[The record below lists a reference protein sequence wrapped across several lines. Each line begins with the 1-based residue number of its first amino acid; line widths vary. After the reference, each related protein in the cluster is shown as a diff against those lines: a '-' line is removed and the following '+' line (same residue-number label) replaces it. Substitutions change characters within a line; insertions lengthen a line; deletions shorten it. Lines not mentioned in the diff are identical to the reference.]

1 MSLSP
6 KQLKKKTY
14 ELLSVIGKALSSPV
28 RLELLDV
35 LSQGPRAVES
45 LAAEIG
51 QSIANTSQ
59 HLQVLRSARLIES
72 ERKGVFITYSIADA
86 QVLVLVSSFRRIG
99 ESRISEIQELLRA
112 FLAERDVLEKVDVK
126 SLVRRMRLGEV
137 TLLDVRPE
145 SEYEAG
151 HVPGALSVPLEQLER
166 YLTRLPRNKEL
177 VAYCRGP
184 LCLMSIEAVKL
195 LRKKGFRATRWD
207 ESVADWAARGFRL
220 KTGKAA

>member
-14 ELLSVIGKALSSPV
+14 ELLSMIGKALSSPV

-35 LSQGPRAVES
+35 LSQGPRTVES

-51 QSIANTSQ
+51 QSMSNTSQ
-59 HLQVLRSARLIES
+59 HLQVLRLARLIES

-86 QVLVLVSSFRRIG
+86 QVLVLTSSFLRIG
-99 ESRISEIQELLRA
+99 KSRVSEIQELIQA
-112 FLAERDVLEKVDVK
+112 FLAERGVLEKVDVK
-126 SLVRRMRLGEV
+126 SLVRRMRRGEV
-137 TLLDVRPE
+137 TLLDVRPAA
-145 SEYEAG
+145 EYEAG
-151 HVPGALSVPLEQLER
+151 HIPGALSVPLAKLER
-166 YLTRLPRNKEL
+166 YLAQLPKNKEL

-184 LCLMSIEAVKL
+184 LCMMSIEAVKL

-220 KTGKAA
+220 NAGKAA